1 MQYFMIISTKATKQK
16 CNMQPSL
23 FLSHDLEI
31 LQQVK
36 QSARFNCNQK
46 LCEMLS
52 QSQFI
57 NQASKLFETK

>member
-1 MQYFMIISTKATKQK
+1 MQHFD
-16 CNMQPSL
+16 
-23 FLSHDLEI
+23 FDDLEI
-31 LQQVK
+31 LQQLK

-46 LCEMLS
+46 LCEMLP